1 MATTLETG
9 SDMKDEQLTL
19 YKLTDIFDFI
29 EVNGSNEVYHKF
41 FELIEETVQSVPD
54 LKNAV
59 FTRLTND
66 PATRLGITDNMARK
80 EGILALPL
88 PKGVYFF
95 SFLEVIGVPP
105 LAKIEANRTY
115 TMKTLSF
122 IVIDFDKQTI
132 EDQTRNLVGE

>member
-1 MATTLETG
+1 
-9 SDMKDEQLTL
+9 MKNEPLTI
-19 YKLTDIFDFI
+19 YKLTDIFAFI
-29 EVNGSNEVYHKF
+29 EAYASSEVYHKF
-41 FELIEETVQSVPD
+41 FELIDETVQSVPD

-80 EGILALPL
+80 EGILSLPL

-105 LAKIEANRTY
+105 LSRIEPNKMY

-122 IVIDFDKQTI
+122 IVIDFDKMVI
-132 EDQTRNLVGE
+132 EDQTHNLVGE